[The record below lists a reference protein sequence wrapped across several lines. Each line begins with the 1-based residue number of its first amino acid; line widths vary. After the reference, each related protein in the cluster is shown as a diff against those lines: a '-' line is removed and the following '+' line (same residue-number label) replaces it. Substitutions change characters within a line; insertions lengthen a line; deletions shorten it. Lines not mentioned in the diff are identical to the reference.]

1 MRKREIITAPT
12 TIEDAYFA
20 KAIWPVA
27 GIDEAGRGPLAGPVV
42 ACAVILPHG
51 VIIEGVNDSKKISA
65 KRREKLA
72 EIIRELAICYAF
84 GIVESYDIDKI
95 NILQATLKAMKS
107 AVNNLEINP
116 EVALVDGNTL
126 PELSCKVTCIVGG
139 DSASHL
145 VATASILAKVERDK
159 IMLELHKQYP
169 QYGFDTHKGYGTVAH
184 RKAMKEHGLCPQHR
198 ESFFHGY

>member
-1 MRKREIITAPT
+1 MRKRELITAPT

-42 ACAVILPHG
+42 ACAIILPHG
-51 VIIEGVNDSKKISA
+51 VIIEGVNDSKKISI

-72 EIIRELAICYAF
+72 EIIKKLSICYAF
-84 GIVESYDIDKI
+84 GIIEPHEIDKI
-95 NILQATLKAMKS
+95 NILQATLKAMSS
-107 AVNNLEINP
+107 AIDNLEIIP
-116 EVALVDGNTL
+116 EIALVDGNAR
-126 PELSCKVTCIVGG
+126 PQLSCKITCVVGG

-145 VATASILAKVERDK
+145 IAAASILAKVERDR

-169 QYGFDTHKGYGTVAH
+169 HYGFDTHKGYGTIKH
-184 RKAMKEHGLCPQHR
+184 REAMKEHGLCPQHR
-198 ESFFHGY
+198 ESFCHGY